1 MFTLDRNGVF
11 WGMQFQ
17 IGIKSDPVEYRY
29 SYEWLFRLMEQE
41 QVTHLQLGTFFELYQ
56 LPDAW
61 FTDLRRKAEDH
72 GVAITSVFTAHREL
86 GGFFRDDGP
95 GFEAVAR
102 KNFERLIDV
111 SGLLGAR
118 SVGSNPGAVL
128 RDRMGTKAQGSET
141 YLRNFRDLQR
151 RAGDLGIEW
160 LTIEP
165 MSCLAEPP
173 TLPEEMAAYMSAVL
187 PGGPGVA
194 RAGYCL
200 DISHG
205 YANAQKEVIYAPMA
219 LLRSALEYTSEIHL
233 KNTDALFN
241 STFGFGPAELEKGTI
256 DVAAVRHLL
265 LSEADRLPVDQMIGY
280 LEIGGPKLGRD
291 YSDGELERNLR
302 ESLAY
307 LRETWLDG
315 QAEPAPVAAKPV
327 ELRNVSKVWIEPSIM
342 CADAGHLADEVR
354 RLEEVGVH
362 ALHFDIMDAH
372 FVPNMPL
379 GLGMIEQIRPLTSL
393 PFDAHLMVDD
403 PAFFIPLLAKIGVDY
418 VSVHIEAVPDAERV
432 LAMIRDH
439 GMKAGLAFN
448 PGTPL
453 DSLDCLVPR
462 LDFVLIMTV
471 NPGFAGQ
478 KLVPTTLK
486 KIADCRARL
495 DALGAKIPIQV
506 DGNVSFENI
515 PTMVAAGG
523 DWLIAGTSS
532 LFSKQASRGENMT
545 QMLKAADEGLAQRGL
560 LSDRVA

>member
-1 MFTLDRNGVF
+1 
-11 WGMQFQ
+11 MQFE

-41 QVTHLQLGTFFELYQ
+41 QISHLQLGTFFELYH

-111 SGLLGAR
+111 SALLGAR
-118 SVGSNPGAVL
+118 SIGSNPGAVL
-128 RDRMGTKAQGSET
+128 RDRMGTKAQGSAT

-151 RAGDLGIEW
+151 RAGDLGIDW

-173 TLPEEMAAYMSAVL
+173 TLPEEMDAYMAEVL

-205 YANAQKEVIYAPMA
+205 YANAQKEVIYDPME
-219 LLRSALEYTSEIHL
+219 LLRSALAHTSEIHL

-241 STFGFGPAELEKGTI
+241 STFGFGPAEREKGII
-256 DVAAVRHLL
+256 DVTAVRNLL
-265 LSEADRLPVDQMIGY
+265 LAEADRIPVDPMIGY

-291 YSDGELERNLR
+291 YSDGDLERNLR
-302 ESLAY
+302 ESFAY
-307 LRETWLDG
+307 LKENWLAG
-315 QAEPAPVAAKPV
+315 QAEAAPVTAKPV
-327 ELRNVSKVWIEPSIM
+327 ELTTVSKVWIEPSIM
-342 CADAGHLADEVR
+342 CADAGHLAAELR
-354 RLEEVGVH
+354 QLEELGVH
-362 ALHFDIMDAH
+362 ALHIDIMDAH
-372 FVPNMPL
+372 FVPNMQL
-379 GLGMIEQIRPLTSL
+379 GLGTIEQIRPLTSL

-403 PAFFIPLLAKIGVDY
+403 PAFFIPLLAKIGVQY
-418 VSVHIEAVPDAERV
+418 VSVHVEAMPHADRV

-439 GMKAGLAFN
+439 GMKAGLGFN

-453 DSLDCLVPR
+453 DSLDYLVPR

-495 DALGAKIPIQV
+495 DALGANIPIQV

-515 PTMVAAGG
+515 PAMVAAGG

-532 LFSKQASRGENMT
+532 LFSQQASRSENMART
-545 QMLKAADEGLAQRGL
+545 LKAANEGLAQRNKV
-560 LSDRVA
+560 SNKVA

>member
-1 MFTLDRNGVF
+1 MIGNWSFFDGVH
-11 WGMQFQ
+11 FQ

-41 QVTHLQLGTFFELYQ
+41 QISHLQLGTFFEIYH

-61 FTDLRRKAEDH
+61 FADLRRKAADH
-72 GVAITSVFTAHREL
+72 GVTITSVFTAHREL

-118 SVGSNPGAVL
+118 FVGSNPGAVL

-173 TLPEEMAAYMSAVL
+173 TLPEEMDAYMKAVL
-187 PGGPGVA
+187 PFGPGVA
-194 RAGYCL
+194 RAGYCM

-205 YANAQKEVIYAPMA
+205 YANAQREVVCDPLE
-219 LLRSALEYTSEIHL
+219 LLRSALAHTCEIHL
-233 KNTDALFN
+233 KNTNALFD
-241 STFGFGPAELEKGTI
+241 STFGFGPAEQAKGII
-256 DVAAVRHLL
+256 DVAAVRRLL
-265 LSEADRLPVDQMIGY
+265 LAEADRIPVDPLIGY

-291 YSDGELERNLR
+291 YSDGDLERNLR
-302 ESLAY
+302 ESLAHLKEY
-307 LRETWLDG
+307 WLDG
-315 QAEPAPVAAKPV
+315 QMEAAPVTAKTM
-327 ELRNVSKVWIEPSIM
+327 ELTTVSNIWIEPSIM
-342 CADAGHLADEVR
+342 CADAGHLADEIR
-354 RLEEVGVH
+354 RLEALGVH
-362 ALHFDIMDAH
+362 ALHIDIMDAH

-403 PAFFIPLLAKIGVDY
+403 PAFFIPLLAKIGVEY
-418 VSVHIEAVPDAERV
+418 VSVHVETMPHADRV

-439 GMKAGLAFN
+439 GMKAGLAFS

-453 DSLDCLVPR
+453 DSLDYLVPR

-495 DALGAKIPIQV
+495 DALGANIPIQI

-515 PTMVAAGG
+515 PAMVAAGG

-532 LFSKQASRGENMT
+532 LFSKQASRGENMART
-545 QMLKAADEGLAQRGL
+545 LKAANEGLAQRKL
-560 LSDRVA
+560 VSDRVA

>member
-1 MFTLDRNGVF
+1 LGGV
-11 WGMQFQ
+11 QFQ

-41 QVTHLQLGTFFELYQ
+41 QVTHLQLGTFFELYH

-61 FTDLRRKAEDH
+61 FIDLRRKAEDH

-111 SGLLGAR
+111 SAILGAR

-151 RAGDLGIEW
+151 RAGDQGIEW

-173 TLPEEMAAYMSAVL
+173 TLPEEMAAYMAAVL

-205 YANAQKEVIYAPMA
+205 YANAKKEVIYDPMA
-219 LLRSALEYTSEIHL
+219 LLYSALVHTSEIHL
-233 KNTDALFN
+233 KNTDELFN
-241 STFGFGPAELEKGTI
+241 STFGFGPAERMKGII
-256 DVAAVRHLL
+256 DVAAVRNLL
-265 LSEADRLPVDQMIGY
+265 LAEAEKIPVDPMIGY

-291 YSDGELERNLR
+291 YSDRDLERNLR
-302 ESLAY
+302 ESLAH
-307 LRETWLDG
+307 LKETWLDG
-315 QAEPAPVAAKPV
+315 HADAAPVTAKPV
-327 ELRNVSKVWIEPSIM
+327 ELKTVSKIWIEPSIM

-379 GLGMIEQIRPLTSL
+379 GLGVIEQIRPRTSL
-393 PFDAHLMVDD
+393 PFDVHLMVDD

-418 VSVHIEAVPDAERV
+418 VSFHIEAVPDAERV

-439 GMKAGLAFN
+439 GMKAGLGFN

-453 DSLDCLVPR
+453 DALDLLVPH

-478 KLVPTTLK
+478 KLVPSTLK

-495 DALGAKIPIQV
+495 DALDADIPIQV

-515 PTMVAAGG
+515 PAMVAAGG

-532 LFSKQASRGENMT
+532 LFSKQASRSDNMARV
-545 QMLKAADEGLAQRGL
+545 LKAADEGLAQRGL
-560 LSDRVA
+560 LADSVA

>member
-1 MFTLDRNGVF
+1 
-11 WGMQFQ
+11 MQLQ

-41 QVTHLQLGTFFELYQ
+41 QITHLQLGTFFELYH

-151 RAGDLGIEW
+151 RAGDQGIEW

-173 TLPEEMAAYMSAVL
+173 TLPEEMAAYMEAVL

-205 YANAQKEVIYAPMA
+205 YANAQKEVIYDPMA
-219 LLRSALEYTSEIHL
+219 LLRSALAHTCQIHL
-233 KNTDALFN
+233 KNTDELFN
-241 STFGFGPAELEKGTI
+241 STFGFGPAELAKGTI

-265 LSEADRLPVDQMIGY
+265 LSEVDRLPVDLMIGY

-302 ESLAY
+302 ESLAH
-307 LRETWLDG
+307 LKETWLDG
-315 QAEPAPVAAKPV
+315 QADAAPVNAKPL
-327 ELRNVSKVWIEPSIM
+327 ELKTVSKVWIEPSIM
-342 CADAGHLADEVR
+342 CADAGYLAAELR
-354 RLEEVGVH
+354 QLEELGVH
-362 ALHFDIMDAH
+362 ALHIDIMDAH
-372 FVPNMPL
+372 FVPNMQL
-379 GLGMIEQIRPLTSL
+379 GLGTIEQIRPLTSL

-403 PAFFIPLLAKIGVDY
+403 PAFFIPLLAKIGVQY
-418 VSVHIEAVPDAERV
+418 VSVHVETMPHADRV

-439 GMKAGLAFN
+439 GMKAGLGFN

-453 DSLDCLVPR
+453 DSLDYLVPR

-495 DALGAKIPIQV
+495 NALGANIPIQV

-515 PTMVAAGG
+515 PAMVAAGG

-532 LFSKQASRGENMT
+532 LFSQQASRSKNMAR
-545 QMLKAADEGLAQRGL
+545 MLKAADEGLAQRRL

>member
-1 MFTLDRNGVF
+1 MR
-11 WGMQFQ
+11 FQ
-17 IGIKSDPVEYRY
+17 IGIKSDPVEYRN

-41 QVTHLQLGTFFELYQ
+41 QITHLQLGTFFELYH
-56 LPDAW
+56 LPDVW

-86 GGFFRDDGP
+86 GGFFRDEGP

-141 YLRNFRDLQR
+141 HLRNFRDLQR

-165 MSCLAEPP
+165 MSFLAEPP
-173 TLPEEMAAYMSAVL
+173 TLPEEMAAYMAAVL

-194 RAGYCL
+194 WAGYCL

-205 YANAQKEVIYAPMA
+205 YANAQKEVIYDPMV
-219 LLRSALEYTSEIHL
+219 LLRSALAHTCQIHL

-241 STFGFGPAELEKGTI
+241 SKFGFGPAELAKGTI
-256 DVAAVRHLL
+256 DVAAVRNLL
-265 LSEADRLPVDQMIGY
+265 LSEADRLPVDPMIGY

-291 YSDGELERNLR
+291 YSDCDLERNLR
-302 ESLAY
+302 ESLAH
-307 LRETWLDG
+307 LKETWPDG
-315 QAEPAPVAAKPV
+315 QADAAPVTFKPV
-327 ELRNVSKVWIEPSIM
+327 ELKTVSKVWIEPSIM
-342 CADAGHLADEVR
+342 CADAGYLAAELR
-354 RLEEVGVH
+354 QLEELGVH
-362 ALHFDIMDAH
+362 ALHIDIMDAP
-372 FVPNMPL
+372 FVANMQL
-379 GLGMIEQIRPLTSL
+379 GLGTIEQIRPLTSL

-403 PAFFIPLLAKIGVDY
+403 PAFFIPLLAKIGVQY
-418 VSVHIEAVPDAERV
+418 VSVHVETMPHADRV

-439 GMKAGLAFN
+439 GMKAGLGFN
-448 PGTPL
+448 PGNPL
-453 DSLDCLVPR
+453 DSLDYLVPR

-495 DALGAKIPIQV
+495 NALGADTPIQV

-515 PTMVAAGG
+515 PAMVAAGG

-532 LFSKQASRGENMT
+532 LFSQQASRSENMT
-545 QMLKAADEGLAQRGL
+545 RMLKAADEGLAQRGL
-560 LSDRVA
+560 LSVRVA

>member
-1 MFTLDRNGVF
+1 
-11 WGMQFQ
+11 
-17 IGIKSDPVEYRY
+17 
-29 SYEWLFRLMEQE
+29 
-41 QVTHLQLGTFFELYQ
+41 
-56 LPDAW
+56 
-61 FTDLRRKAEDH
+61 
-72 GVAITSVFTAHREL
+72 
-86 GGFFRDDGP
+86 
-95 GFEAVAR
+95 
-102 KNFERLIDV
+102 
-111 SGLLGAR
+111 
-118 SVGSNPGAVL
+118 
-128 RDRMGTKAQGSET
+128 
-141 YLRNFRDLQR
+141 
-151 RAGDLGIEW
+151 
-160 LTIEP
+160 
-165 MSCLAEPP
+165 
-173 TLPEEMAAYMSAVL
+173 
-187 PGGPGVA
+187 
-194 RAGYCL
+194 
-200 DISHG
+200 
-205 YANAQKEVIYAPMA
+205 
-219 LLRSALEYTSEIHL
+219 
-233 KNTDALFN
+233 
-241 STFGFGPAELEKGTI
+241 I

-265 LSEADRLPVDQMIGY
+265 LSEADRLPVNPMIGY

-327 ELRNVSKVWIEPSIM
+327 ELKTVSKIRIEPSIM

-354 RLEEVGVH
+354 RLAEVGVH

-403 PAFFIPLLAKIGVDY
+403 PAFFIPLLAKIGVDH
-418 VSVHIEAVPDAERV
+418 VSIHIEAVPDAERV

-439 GMKAGLAFN
+439 GMKAGLGFN

-453 DSLDCLVPR
+453 DALDLLVPH

-495 DALGAKIPIQV
+495 DALGANIPIQV

-515 PTMVAAGG
+515 PAMVAAGG

-545 QMLKAADEGLAQRGL
+545 RMLKAADEGLSQREFF
-560 LSDRVA
+560 SDRVA

>member
-1 MFTLDRNGVF
+1 VLYGDMKL
-11 WGMQFQ
+11 QL
-17 IGIKSDPVEYRY
+17 GIKSDPIEYRY
-29 SYEWLFRLMEQE
+29 SYEWLFRLMERE
-41 QVTHLQLGTFFELYQ
+41 QISHLQLGTFFEIYQ
-56 LPDAW
+56 LPDEW
-61 FTDLRRKAEDH
+61 FTDLRRKATDH
-72 GVAITSVFTAHREL
+72 GVSITSVFTAHREL

-102 KNFERLIDV
+102 KNFERLIDTAA
-111 SGLLGAR
+111 LLGAS

-128 RDRMGTKAQGSET
+128 RDRMGTKFQGSET
-141 YLRNFRDLQR
+141 YLKNFRDLQR

-160 LTIEP
+160 LTMEP

-173 TLPEEMAAYMSAVL
+173 TLPDEMKAYMDAVL
-187 PGGPGVA
+187 PPSNGIA
-194 RAGYCL
+194 RAGYCM

-205 YANAQKEVIYAPMA
+205 YANADKQIVFDPMA
-219 LLRSALEYTSEIHL
+219 LLRAALPYTNELHL

-241 STFGFGPAELEKGTI
+241 STFGFGPAERAKGII
-256 DVAAVRHLL
+256 DVAAFRELML
-265 LSEADRLPVDQMIGY
+265 AEAKIIPVNNLIGY

-291 YSDGELERNLR
+291 YSDGDLERNLR
-302 ESLAY
+302 ESLAH
-307 LRETWLDG
+307 LKESWLTG
-315 QAEPAPVAAKPV
+315 QAETAPVVTKPV
-327 ELRNVSKVWIEPSIM
+327 ELKSVSKIWIQPSIM

-354 RLEEVGVH
+354 HLEEIGVH

-379 GLGMIEQIRPLTSL
+379 GLGTIEQIRPLTAL

-403 PAFFIPLLAKIGVDY
+403 PAFFIPLLAKIGVEY
-418 VSVHIEAVPDAERV
+418 VSVHIETMQHADRV

-439 GMKAGLAFN
+439 GMKAGLGFN

-453 DSLDCLVPR
+453 DALDYLVPR

-478 KLVPTTLK
+478 KLVPTALK

-495 DALGAKIPIQV
+495 DALGVDIPIQV

-515 PTMVAAGG
+515 PGMVAAGG
-523 DWLIAGTSS
+523 DWLIAGSS
-532 LFSKQASRGENMT
+532 SVFSKQASRRENMAHT
-545 QMLKAADEGLAQRGL
+545 MKAVEEGLAR
-560 LSDRVA
+560 RKKETA

>member
-1 MFTLDRNGVF
+1 
-11 WGMQFQ
+11 MQFQ

-41 QVTHLQLGTFFELYQ
+41 QITHLQLGTFFELYH
-56 LPDAW
+56 LPDEW

-128 RDRMGTKAQGSET
+128 RDRMGTKAQGSEM

-173 TLPEEMAAYMSAVL
+173 TLPEEMAAYMAAVL

-205 YANAQKEVIYAPMA
+205 YANAQKEVIYDPMA
-219 LLRSALEYTSEIHL
+219 LLRSALAHTCQIHL

-241 STFGFGPAELEKGTI
+241 STFGFGPAELAKGTI

-265 LSEADRLPVDQMIGY
+265 LSEADRLPVDPMIGY

-291 YSDGELERNLR
+291 YSDCDLERNLR
-302 ESLAY
+302 ESLAH
-307 LRETWLDG
+307 LKETWLDG
-315 QAEPAPVAAKPV
+315 QADAAPVTAKPV
-327 ELRNVSKVWIEPSIM
+327 ELKTVSKVWIEPSIM
-342 CADAGHLADEVR
+342 CADAGYLAAELR
-354 RLEEVGVH
+354 HLEELGVH
-362 ALHFDIMDAH
+362 ALHIDIMDAH
-372 FVPNMPL
+372 FVPNMQL
-379 GLGMIEQIRPLTSL
+379 GLGTIEQIRPLTSL

-403 PAFFIPLLAKIGVDY
+403 PAFFIPLLAKIGVQY
-418 VSVHIEAVPDAERV
+418 VSVHVETMPHADRV

-439 GMKAGLAFN
+439 GMKAGLGFN

-453 DSLDCLVPR
+453 DSLDYLVPR

-478 KLVPTTLK
+478 KLVPNTLK

-495 DALGAKIPIQV
+495 KALGANIPIQV

-515 PTMVAAGG
+515 PAMVAAGG

-532 LFSKQASRGENMT
+532 LFSQQASRSENMAR
-545 QMLKAADEGLAQRGL
+545 MLKAADEGLAQRGL

>member
-1 MFTLDRNGVF
+1 MR
-11 WGMQFQ
+11 FQ

-41 QVTHLQLGTFFELYQ
+41 QITHLQLGTFFELYH

-61 FTDLRRKAEDH
+61 FTNLRCKAEDH
-72 GVAITSVFTAHREL
+72 GVAITSVFTAHRD
-86 GGFFRDDGP
+86 FRDDGP

-102 KNFERLIDV
+102 KNFKRLIDV

-141 YLRNFRDLQR
+141 YLRNFRELQR
-151 RAGDLGIEW
+151 RAGDVGIEW
-160 LTIEP
+160 LTMEP

-173 TLPEEMAAYMSAVL
+173 TLPEEMAAYMAAVL

-205 YANAQKEVIYAPMA
+205 YAIAQKEVIYDPMA
-219 LLRSALEYTSEIHL
+219 LLRSALAHTCQIHL

-241 STFGFGPAELEKGTI
+241 STFGFGPAELAKGTI
-256 DVAAVRHLL
+256 DVAAVRNLL
-265 LSEADRLPVDQMIGY
+265 LSEADRLPVDPMIGY
-280 LEIGGPKLGRD
+280 LEIGGPKVGRD
-291 YSDGELERNLR
+291 YSDGDLERNLR
-302 ESLAY
+302 ESLAH
-307 LRETWLDG
+307 LKESWLDG
-315 QAEPAPVAAKPV
+315 QADSAPVTAKPV
-327 ELRNVSKVWIEPSIM
+327 ELKTVSKVWIEPSIM
-342 CADAGHLADEVR
+342 CADAGYLAAELR
-354 RLEEVGVH
+354 QFEALGVH
-362 ALHFDIMDAH
+362 ALHIDIMDAH
-372 FVPNMPL
+372 FVPNMQL
-379 GLGMIEQIRPLTSL
+379 GLGTIEQIRPLTSL

-403 PAFFIPLLAKIGVDY
+403 PAFFIPLLVKIGVQY
-418 VSVHIEAVPDAERV
+418 VSVHVETMPHADRV

-448 PGTPL
+448 PGTSL
-453 DSLDCLVPR
+453 DSLDYLVPR

-495 DALGAKIPIQV
+495 NALGANIPIQV

-515 PTMVAAGG
+515 PAMVAAGG

-532 LFSKQASRGENMT
+532 LFSQQASRSENMAG
-545 QMLKAADEGLAQRGL
+545 MLKAADEGLAQRGL

>member
-1 MFTLDRNGVF
+1 MH
-11 WGMQFQ
+11 FQ

-41 QVTHLQLGTFFELYQ
+41 QISHLQLGTFFEIYH

-61 FTDLRRKAEDH
+61 FADLRRKAEDH

-102 KNFERLIDV
+102 KTFERLIDV

-118 SVGSNPGAVL
+118 FVGSNPGAVL
-128 RDRMGTKAQGSET
+128 RDRMGTKSQGTET

-151 RAGDLGIEW
+151 RAGDQGIDW

-173 TLPEEMAAYMSAVL
+173 TLPEEIAAYMEAVL
-187 PGGPGVA
+187 VGGPGVA

-205 YANAQKEVIYAPMA
+205 YANAQKEVIYDPME
-219 LLRSALEYTSEIHL
+219 LLCSALAHTCQIHL
-233 KNTDALFN
+233 KNTDALFH
-241 STFGFGPAELEKGTI
+241 STFGFGPAERMKGII
-256 DVAAVRHLL
+256 DVATVRNLL
-265 LSEADRLPVDQMIGY
+265 LAQADRIPVDPLIGY

-291 YSDGELERNLR
+291 YTDGDLERNLR
-302 ESLAY
+302 ESLAHLKEY
-307 LRETWLDG
+307 WLDG
-315 QAEPAPVAAKPV
+315 QAEAAPVTAKPV
-327 ELRNVSKVWIEPSIM
+327 ALKSVSQIRIEPSVM
-342 CADAGHLADEVR
+342 CADAGHLAAEVR
-354 RLEEVGVH
+354 RLEGIGVH
-362 ALHFDIMDAH
+362 ALHFDMMDAH
-372 FVPNMPL
+372 FVPNMQV
-379 GLGMIEQIRPLTSL
+379 GLGTIEQIRPLTLL
-393 PFDAHLMVDD
+393 PFDVHLMVDD

-418 VSVHIEAVPDAERV
+418 VSVHVETMPHADRV
-432 LAMIRDH
+432 LTMIRDH
-439 GMKAGLAFN
+439 GMKAGLGFN

-453 DSLDCLVPR
+453 DSLDYLVPR

-486 KIADCRARL
+486 KIADCRTRL
-495 DALGAKIPIQV
+495 DALGANIPIQV

-515 PTMVAAGG
+515 PAMVAAGG

-532 LFSKQASRGENMT
+532 LFSKQASRSDNMART
-545 QMLKAADEGLAQRGL
+545 LKAAAEGLAQRNKV
-560 LSDRVA
+560 SHKVA

>member
-1 MFTLDRNGVF
+1 
-11 WGMQFQ
+11 MQFQ

-29 SYEWLFRLMEQE
+29 SYEWLFRLMERE
-41 QVTHLQLGTFFELYQ
+41 QISHLQLGTFFEIYH
-56 LPDAW
+56 LPDTW
-61 FTDLRRKAEDH
+61 FADLRRKAADH

-95 GFEAVAR
+95 GFVAVAR

-118 SVGSNPGAVL
+118 FVGSNPGAVL
-128 RDRMGTKAQGSET
+128 RDRMGTKSQGSET

-151 RAGDLGIEW
+151 RAGNLGIDW

-173 TLPEEMAAYMSAVL
+173 TLPEEMAAYMAAVL
-187 PGGPGVA
+187 PVGPGVA

-205 YANAQKEVIYAPMA
+205 YANAQKEVICDPMTM
-219 LLRSALEYTSEIHL
+219 LRSALAHTCEIHL
-233 KNTDALFN
+233 KNTSALFD
-241 STFGFGPAELEKGTI
+241 STFGFGPAERVKGII
-256 DVAAVRHLL
+256 DVAVVRNLL
-265 LSEADRLPVDQMIGY
+265 LAGKIPVDPLIGY

-291 YSDGELERNLR
+291 YSDGDLERCLR
-302 ESLAY
+302 ESLAHLKEY
-307 LRETWLDG
+307 WLDG
-315 QAEPAPVAAKPV
+315 QMEAAPVTAKPA
-327 ELRNVSKVWIEPSIM
+327 ELKTVPKVWIEPSIM
-342 CADAGHLADEVR
+342 CADAGYLAAEVHR
-354 RLEEVGVH
+354 FEEIGVH

-372 FVPNMPL
+372 FVPNLQL

-418 VSVHIEAVPDAERV
+418 VSVHVETMPHADRV

-439 GMKAGLAFN
+439 GMKAGLGFN

-453 DSLDCLVPR
+453 DSLDYLVPR

-478 KLVPTTLK
+478 KLVPTSLK

-495 DALGAKIPIQV
+495 DALGASIPIQV

-515 PTMVAAGG
+515 PAMVAAGG

-532 LFSKQASRGENMT
+532 LFSKQASRSDNMAR
-545 QMLKAADEGLAQRGL
+545 MLKAADEGLAQRKTF
-560 LSDRVA
+560 SNKVA

>member
-1 MFTLDRNGVF
+1 MN
-11 WGMQFQ
+11 MQLQ
-17 IGIKSDPVEYRY
+17 LGLKSDPVEYRY

-41 QVTHLQLGTFFELYQ
+41 QISHLQLGTFFEIYQ

-61 FTDLRRKAEDH
+61 FADLRRKAADH
-72 GVAITSVFTAHREL
+72 GVSITSVFTAHREL

-95 GFEAVAR
+95 GFVAVAR
-102 KNFERLIDV
+102 KTFERLIDV

-118 SVGSNPGAVL
+118 FVGSNPGAVL

-173 TLPEEMAAYMSAVL
+173 TLPEEMAAYMEAVL

-205 YANAQKEVIYAPMA
+205 YANAQREVICVPMA
-219 LLRSALEYTSEIHL
+219 LLRAALAHTCQIHL
-233 KNTDALFN
+233 KNTGALFD
-241 STFGFGPAELEKGTI
+241 STFGFGPAERVKGII
-256 DVAAVRHLL
+256 DVTAVRNLL
-265 LSEADRLPVDQMIGY
+265 LAEADRIPVDPMIGY

-291 YSDGELERNLR
+291 YSDGDLERNLR

-307 LRETWLDG
+307 LKDNWLG
-315 QAEPAPVAAKPV
+315 GIAVAAPVTAMPV
-327 ELRNVSKVWIEPSIM
+327 ELKTVPKVWIEPSIM
-342 CADAGHLADEVR
+342 CADAGYLAAEVR
-354 RLEEVGVH
+354 QLEELGVH

-372 FVPNMPL
+372 FVPNMQL
-379 GLGMIEQIRPLTSL
+379 GLGTIEQIRPLTAL

-418 VSVHIEAVPDAERV
+418 VSVHVETMPHADRV

-439 GMKAGLAFN
+439 GMKAGLGFN

-453 DSLDCLVPR
+453 DSLDYLAPR

-478 KLVPTTLK
+478 KLVPTSLK

-495 DALGAKIPIQV
+495 DALGANIPIQV

-515 PTMVAAGG
+515 PAMVAAGG

-532 LFSKQASRGENMT
+532 LFSKQASRRDNMART
-545 QMLKAADEGLAQRGL
+545 LKAADEGLAQRKQV
-560 LSDRVA
+560 SSKVA

>member
-1 MFTLDRNGVF
+1 MN
-11 WGMQFQ
+11 MQLQ
-17 IGIKSDPVEYRY
+17 LGLKSDPVEYRY
-29 SYEWLFRLMEQE
+29 SYEWLFRLMERE
-41 QVTHLQLGTFFELYQ
+41 QISHLQLGTFFEIYQ

-61 FTDLRRKAEDH
+61 FTDLRRKAADH

-102 KNFERLIDV
+102 KSFERLIDV

-128 RDRMGTKAQGSET
+128 RDRMGTKSQGSET

-151 RAGDLGIEW
+151 RAGDLGIDW

-173 TLPEEMAAYMSAVL
+173 TLPEEMDAYMKAVL

-205 YANAQKEVIYAPMA
+205 YANAKKEVICEPMA
-219 LLRSALEYTSEIHL
+219 LLRAALAHTCEIHL
-233 KNTDALFN
+233 KNTGALFD
-241 STFGFGPAELEKGTI
+241 STFGFGPEERVKGII
-256 DVAAVRHLL
+256 DVTAVRNLL
-265 LSEADRLPVDQMIGY
+265 LAEADRIPVDPMIGY

-291 YSDGELERNLR
+291 YSDGVLERNLR

-307 LRETWLDG
+307 LKDNWLGG
-315 QAEPAPVAAKPV
+315 QAEAAPLTAMPV
-327 ELRNVSKVWIEPSIM
+327 ELKTVPKVWIEPSIM
-342 CADAGHLADEVR
+342 CADAGHLAAEVR
-354 RLEEVGVH
+354 RLEDLGVH

-403 PAFFIPLLAKIGVDY
+403 PAFFIPLLAKIGVQY
-418 VSVHIEAVPDAERV
+418 VSVHVETMSHADRV

-439 GMKAGLAFN
+439 GMKAGLAFS

-453 DSLDCLVPR
+453 DSLDYLAPR

-478 KLVPTTLK
+478 KLVPTALK

-495 DALGAKIPIQV
+495 DALGADIPIQV

-515 PTMVAAGG
+515 PAMVAAGG

-532 LFSKQASRGENMT
+532 LFSKQASRSDNMART
-545 QMLKAADEGLAQRGL
+545 LKAADDGLAQRKKA
-560 LSDRVA
+560 SNRAA

>member
-1 MFTLDRNGVF
+1 MKSGLFGGV
-11 WGMQFQ
+11 QLQ
-17 IGIKSDPVEYRY
+17 LGIKSDPIEYRY
-29 SYEWLFRLMEQE
+29 TYEWLFRLMEKE
-41 QVTHLQLGTFFELYQ
+41 QIFHLQLGTFFELYQ

-61 FTDLRRKAEDH
+61 FDDLRRKAADH
-72 GVAITSVFTAHREL
+72 GVTITSLFTAHREL

-111 SGLLGAR
+111 AGLLGSR

-128 RDRMGTKAQGSET
+128 RDRMGTKAHGSAT

-151 RAGDLGIEW
+151 RAGDLGIDW

-173 TLPEEMAAYMSAVL
+173 TLPEEMNAYMQAVL
-187 PGGPGVA
+187 PVGPGVA
-194 RAGYCL
+194 RAGYCM

-205 YANAQKEVIYAPMA
+205 YANAQKEVICDPMT
-219 LLRSALEYTSEIHL
+219 LLRAALAHTSEIHL
-233 KNTDALFN
+233 KNTNALFD
-241 STFGFGPAELEKGTI
+241 STFGFGPAEREKGII
-256 DVAAVRHLL
+256 DVVAVRNLL
-265 LSEADRLPVDQMIGY
+265 LAEARIIPVDPLIGY

-291 YSDGELERNLR
+291 YSDGDLERNLR

-307 LRETWLDG
+307 LKEYWHDG
-315 QAEPAPVAAKPV
+315 KMAAAPVTAKPV
-327 ELRNVSKVWIEPSIM
+327 ELTTFPKIWIEPSIM

-354 RLEEVGVH
+354 QLEGLGVH

-372 FVPNMPL
+372 FVPNMQL
-379 GLGMIEQIRPLTSL
+379 GLGTIEQIRPLTTL

-403 PAFFIPLLAKIGVDY
+403 PAFFIPLLAKIGVNY
-418 VSVHIEAVPDAERV
+418 VSVHVETMPHADRV

-453 DSLDCLVPR
+453 DSLDYLVPR

-478 KLVPTTLK
+478 KLVPTALK
-486 KIADCRARL
+486 KIADCRMRL
-495 DALGAKIPIQV
+495 DALGADIPIQV

-515 PTMVAAGG
+515 PGMVAAGG

-532 LFSKQASRGENMT
+532 LFSEQASRSENMT
-545 QMLKAADEGLAQRGL
+545 RALKAANDGLSHRKQV
-560 LSDRVA
+560 SSKVA